1 MSLRKIVIRLM
12 FIGAVS
18 VNAQNQ
24 LFIPDTLSGTNF
36 SLTMAAGT
44 HSFFN
49 GTTTNTM
56 GVNGAI
62 LAPTLLLNKWDSIT
76 LNVTNAVS
84 TDTTT
89 MHWHGMHVSPSNDG
103 GPHNKILPNTTW
115 SPSFKVRD
123 RAGVYWYHP
132 HLHMKTNEHV
142 SKGVAGMIIVRDA
155 DEAALTLPRTYG
167 VNDLPLILQTKA
179 FDSSR
184 EILVHSNSD
193 SVSMVNGTVDPFYN
207 VGAEVIRLR
216 LLNGSSQRSFNIGLS
231 NNASFSVIG
240 SDGGLLEAPVSM
252 SRLLISPGERYEIL
266 VDFSNNENDVI
277 QLMSYASELPNGI
290 YGATNPGMGQ
300 MMTMNGYNPNV
311 LNGANFDLLEFRIGA
326 ASSSAVTTVPTSLV
340 AHSPWQTTFADA
352 TRSLTFTPQQMG
364 MNQLNGAFL
373 INGTSFSMSTINYSI
388 PFGNI
393 EVWQLSNNSA
403 IAHPFH
409 IHDVQFY
416 ILERGGAL
424 PPAHERGRKDVVLVR
439 PMETVKFITRF
450 ETFHNDSIPYMYHC
464 HLLTHEDDGMMGQFV
479 VNSSTVGTDEWAL
492 NNRVNVFPNPSNG
505 RLHIESIDAIN
516 TIKVYSVTGELVHE
530 DFPNANKVHLD
541 LGLPTGIYLLEWNSN
556 SASGIERFVIE

>member
-1 MSLRKIVIRLM
+1 MRCTPVAL
-12 FIGAVS
+12 AVLFTAAF
-18 VNAQNQ
+18 NAYSQNQ
-24 LFIPDTLSGTNF
+24 LFIPDTLSGT
-36 SLTMAAGT
+36 SISMTMDEGT
-44 HSFFN
+44 HSFFP
-49 GTTTNTM
+49 GYTTNTM
-56 GVNGAI
+56 GVNGD
-62 LAPTLLLNKWDSIT
+62 LLGPTLLLNKWDSIT
-76 LNVTNAVS
+76 LNVTNALA
-84 TDTTT
+84 TDSTT
-89 MHWHGMHVSPSNDG
+89 MHWHGMHVSPVNDG
-103 GPHNKILPNTTW
+103 GPHNIILPNSTW

-132 HLHMKTNEHV
+132 HLHMRTNEHV

-155 DEAALTLPRTYG
+155 EEAALALPRDYG
-167 VNDLPLILQTKA
+167 VNDIPVILQTKA

-193 SVSMVNGTVDPFYN
+193 SVAMVNGTVDAYYG
-207 VGAEVIRLR
+207 VGAELIRLR
-216 LLNGSSQRSFNIGLS
+216 LLNGSSQRAFNIGLS
-231 NNASFSVIG
+231 TNANFHIIS
-240 SDGGLLEAPVSM
+240 SDGGLLEAPVALN
-252 SRLLISPGERYEIL
+252 RLIIAPGERYEIL
-266 VDFSNNENDVI
+266 VDLSSHENDTV

-311 LNGANFDLLEFRIGA
+311 LNGANFQLLEFHVGA
-326 ASSSAVTTVPTSLV
+326 ASSNAITAVPSTLV

-352 TRSLTFTPQQMG
+352 NRTLTFTPQAMG

-373 INGTSFSMSTINYSI
+373 INGVSFSMSTINYSI

-416 ILERGGAL
+416 LLERGGFL
-424 PPAHERGRKDVVLVR
+424 PPVQERGRKDVVLVR

-450 ETFHNDSIPYMYHC
+450 ETFHNDTLPYMYHC

-479 VNSSTVGTDEWAL
+479 VNSSTVGLDQWNSGDPLEL
-492 NNRVNVFPNPSNG
+492 YPNPTQGAFTLNAPAP
-505 RLHIESIDAIN
+505 LTLIN
-516 TIKVYSVTGELVHE
+516 IYSPTGELVHT
-530 DFPNANKVHLD
+530 DTPNQESVELD
-541 LGLPTGIYLLEWNSN
+541 LELPTGVYLLEWMTETGQ
-556 SASGIERFVIE
+556 GIERIVIE